1 MMLLNCLCFLYSL
14 FYPSSRKQNYDTKL
28 QGYIQISR
36 SDTVVLRTGNS
47 AIKTYIQIAGVKT
60 PQINIHNDNERAAAI
75 YVLKRLKYQFSGKIV
90 VVENFV
96 DGKGDVICGH
106 ITLKKWLLMNRLA
119 VPDDEPAPDNW
130 LNYIEQKTISTFG
143 KG

>member
-1 MMLLNCLCFLYSL
+1 MYMMLLNCLCFFYRL
-14 FYPSSRKQNYDTKL
+14 FYPSSRKQNYDTTKL

-36 SDTVVLRTGNS
+36 ADTVVLLTGNS
-47 AIKTYIQIAGVKT
+47 AIKTYIQIAGIKT

-75 YVLKRLKYQFSGKIV
+75 YVLKRLKYQFSGKLV

-106 ITLKKWLLMNRLA
+106 ITLKKWLLMNRFA
-119 VPDDEPAPDNW
+119 VLGNESVPDNW
-130 LNYIEQKTISTFG
+130 LHYIEQRT
-143 KG
+143 